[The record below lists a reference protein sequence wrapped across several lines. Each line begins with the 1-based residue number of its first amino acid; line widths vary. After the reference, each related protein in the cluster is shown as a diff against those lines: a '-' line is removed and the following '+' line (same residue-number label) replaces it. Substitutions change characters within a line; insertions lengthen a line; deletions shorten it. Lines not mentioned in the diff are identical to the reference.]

1 VAENYGNDGAT
12 VASTIGEPRAGASG
26 NRLETVSRF
35 SDIVRKNQVLLLL
48 LLLNFGALTFEFEF
62 GGLSTGR
69 ISLLVMAAI
78 FAAAMASSVAGFA
91 FSAICGAIL
100 FHLLTKPVDA
110 VEIMMISSISIQLL
124 SVITLKN
131 SIKMEH
137 LGRFLFGGS
146 LGLPIGIYLLIHIT
160 SFLYLKVMGSFL
172 IFYGGYMLVRRPI
185 VIGAYTAIGD
195 YLAGFL
201 GGVTGGFAA
210 FPGAFVTIWCGVKG
224 WNKDQQRGV
233 YQPFIL
239 VMQVLALALLYV
251 VQAVHS
257 LTHGFDPLAIAYVP
271 AALIGTWCGIA
282 VYRRLT
288 EIQFARSVNALLVVS
303 GLGLVA

>member
-1 VAENYGNDGAT
+1 MAENYGNDGAT
-12 VASTIGEPRAGASG
+12 LVSSIDEPPVGASG
-26 NRLETVSRF
+26 NRLEIISRF
-35 SDIVRKNQVLLLL
+35 LDKARKDQGLLLL
-48 LLLNFGALTFEFEF
+48 LLLNFGALAFEFEI
-62 GGLSTGR
+62 GDLSTGR
-69 ISLLVMAAI
+69 ISLLVMTAI
-78 FAAAMASSVAGFA
+78 FTAAVASSVAGFA

-100 FHLLTKPVDA
+100 FHLLTRPVDV
-110 VEIMMISSISIQLL
+110 VEIMMICSISIQLL
-124 SVITLKN
+124 SVITLK
-131 SIKMEH
+131 SAIKMEH
-137 LGRFLFGGS
+137 LGRFLLGGS
-146 LGLPIGIYLLIHIT
+146 FGLPIGIYLLIHIA
-160 SFLYLKVMGSFL
+160 SFLYLKIMGLFL

-185 VIGAYTAIGD
+185 VIGRYTAVGD
-195 YLAGFL
+195 YLAGFF

-239 VMQVLALALLYV
+239 IMQVLALALLYV
-251 VQAVHS
+251 VQAAHS
-257 LTHGFDPLAIAYVP
+257 PTHRFDPLAIAYVP

-288 EIQFARSVNALLVVS
+288 ERQFTRSVNALLVVS

>member
-1 VAENYGNDGAT
+1 MAENYGNDGAT
-12 VASTIGEPRAGASG
+12 LASSIGEPPVGVSS
-26 NRLETVSRF
+26 NRSEFIPRF
-35 SDIVRKNQVLLLL
+35 LDIARKQQVLISL
-48 LLLNFGALTFEFEF
+48 LLLNFSALAFEFEF
-62 GGLSTGR
+62 GDLSTGR

-78 FAAAMASSVAGFA
+78 FAAAVASSVAGFA

-110 VEIMMISSISIQLL
+110 VEIMMTCSISIQLL
-124 SVITLKN
+124 SVITLKS

-137 LGRFLFGGS
+137 LGRFLLGGS
-146 LGLPIGIYLLIHIT
+146 FGLPIGIYLLIYIT
-160 SFLYLKVMGSFL
+160 SFLYLKIMGLFL
-172 IFYGGYMLVRRPI
+172 IFYGSYMLLRRPI
-185 VIGAYTAIGD
+185 VIGRYSAIGD
-195 YLAGFL
+195 YLAGFF

-210 FPGAFVTIWCGVKG
+210 FPGAFVTIWCAVKG

-239 VMQVLALALLYV
+239 IMQVLALALLYV
-251 VQAVHS
+251 VRAVQS
-257 LTHGFDPLAIAYVP
+257 PTHGFDPQAIAYVP

-288 EIQFARSVNALLVVS
+288 ERQFAHSVNALLVVS

>member
-1 VAENYGNDGAT
+1 MAENYGNDGAT
-12 VASTIGEPRAGASG
+12 VASTIGEPPIEASG
-26 NRLETVSRF
+26 NRLEIIFRF
-35 SDIVRKNQVLLLL
+35 LNIARKNQVLLLL
-48 LLLNFGALTFEFEF
+48 LLLNLGALALEF
-62 GGLSTGR
+62 GLDGLSKGR

-91 FSAICGAIL
+91 FSAICGAVL
-100 FHLLTKPVDA
+100 FHVLTKPVDT
-110 VEIMMISSISIQLL
+110 VEIMMICSIAIQLL
-124 SVITLKN
+124 SVVTLKN

-137 LGRFLFGGS
+137 LGRFLLGGS
-146 LGLPIGIYLLIHIT
+146 VGLPIGIYLLIHIT
-160 SFLYLKVMGSFL
+160 SFLYLKVMGLFL
-172 IFYGGYMLVRRPI
+172 IFYGSYMLVRWPI
-185 VIGAYTAIGD
+185 VIGRYTATGD
-195 YLAGFL
+195 YLAGFF

-239 VMQVLALALLYV
+239 IMQVLALALLYV

-257 LTHGFDPLAIAYVP
+257 PQHGFDPLAIAYVP
-271 AALIGTWCGIA
+271 GALIGTWCGIA